1 MFLCLKLFDRSNILE
16 VPFKKPKASSGTLD
30 APQVP
35 HSSGSAVSSVSLIE
49 KKKVGS
55 VPEFQTRFV
64 RNQKL
69 GMKQIGL
76 LIP

>member
-35 HSSGSAVSSVSLIE
+35 RSAKTPPQRKTIPADQLSVQ
-49 KKKVGS
+49 
-55 VPEFQTRFV
+55 FH
-64 RNQKL
+64 
-69 GMKQIGL
+69 
-76 LIP
+76 